1 VTGKSNPDAIFPDAC
16 FRGERRTLKRPASV
30 LGIFK
35 KWDCEIGERTLC
47 PGDTFALYTDG
58 ITEAFNENRGEFG
71 EDRLITPLRRHRSL
85 PSQSIL
91 DSIVAD
97 VRQFHPHEQHDDIT
111 LIIAKSAPCNNSSP
125 RLTLPNQMPPNLLG
139 K

>member
-1 VTGKSNPDAIFPDAC
+1 MPSS
-16 FRGERRTLKRPASV
+16 RTHASREKEAPRNATATV

-58 ITEAFNENRGEFG
+58 IIEPFNEARDEFG
-71 EDRLITPLRRHRSL
+71 EDRLIESLRRHRSL

-97 VRQFHPHEQHDDIT
+97 VRQILPPRTTRRHQP
-111 LIIAKSAPCNNSSP
+111 LLPCHRHVQPLVRSDEVIVDV
-125 RLTLPNQMPPNLLG
+125 LA
-139 K
+139 